1 LNRPSAGATLVAS
14 NTNEQVRKMNRVNV
28 YRYDYFD
35 RLLKHDRR
43 SVDYATGDAIAAMGG
58 KPLAETQRSVDEDLV
73 PDSGIIR
80 AADMPPREII
90 EPVRARPE
98 RRLGR

>member
-1 LNRPSAGATLVAS
+1 
-14 NTNEQVRKMNRVNV
+14 MNRVNV

-43 SVDYATGDAIAAMGG
+43 SVDYATVDAIAAMGA

-80 AADMPPREII
+80 AADMPPREILESPRAPRF
-90 EPVRARPE
+90 EP
-98 RRLGR
+98 RLGR